1 MEQAAAKDPEKELT
15 EEELAALVEA
25 ERASHTKKV
34 DHRNAVFRSSI
45 PQLAPAPYAN
55 RANEHMG
62 PGQYTGNPLGFGE
75 DARGGVIT
83 NNSRWSD
90 VGEYDGPLSR
100 FSEER
105 ESKEWMRTAKN
116 FLQGPQRVSVPHS
129 PCKIDFYAPRVA
141 PVTQTRSY
149 PMLGKSKVARFGAAH
164 ERCFQEDSED
174 ALGPGQ
180 YSPLYPDKWQ
190 RHDLTI
196 TMKPF
201 DRMQGVARPHSMFVI
216 PKNKSRR
223 HLRAIAKA
231 TARDGG
237 FTGDGHENEEED
249 EVQALVASGGIRRTP
264 GPGEY
269 EVAHHL
275 SAFDLFRPA
284 DGHVQRSKTP
294 SSSFCVPDA
303 DEVRGRLPKRILR
316 SGQQES
322 TWKLGTD
329 ARTWHNGAGGS
340 SGNWGASPC
349 ARFEQTQTAP
359 YQNRHEQLNRSTAT
373 GRASLRS
380 FVMQRTGSLDE
391 ISGEGGEDEENYCA
405 SLRQLDDY
413 VSNVL
418 GDARKLRE
426 QRERDKQREREGCKS
441 VRARRARHREAIG
454 AGLPASFND

>member
-1 MEQAAAKDPEKELT
+1 M
-15 EEELAALVEA
+15 
-25 ERASHTKKV
+25 
-34 DHRNAVFRSSI
+34 
-45 PQLAPAPYAN
+45 
-55 RANEHMG
+55 
-62 PGQYTGNPLGFGE
+62 
-75 DARGGVIT
+75 
-83 NNSRWSD
+83 
-90 VGEYDGPLSR
+90 
-100 FSEER
+100 
-105 ESKEWMRTAKN
+105 
-116 FLQGPQRVSVPHS
+116 
-129 PCKIDFYAPRVA
+129 
-141 PVTQTRSY
+141 
-149 PMLGKSKVARFGAAH
+149 
-164 ERCFQEDSED
+164 
-174 ALGPGQ
+174 
-180 YSPLYPDKWQ
+180 
-190 RHDLTI
+190 
-196 TMKPF
+196 
-201 DRMQGVARPHSMFVI
+201 
-216 PKNKSRR
+216 
-223 HLRAIAKA
+223 
-231 TARDGG
+231 
-237 FTGDGHENEEED
+237 
-249 EVQALVASGGIRRTP
+249 
-264 GPGEY
+264 
-269 EVAHHL
+269 
-275 SAFDLFRPA
+275 
-284 DGHVQRSKTP
+284 QRSKTP

-391 ISGEGGEDEENYCA
+391 ISGEGGEDEEKCDPSLLVHAPAGTQPRAPAASSLRVCCQSMAPCPLVLGCSRARSYCA